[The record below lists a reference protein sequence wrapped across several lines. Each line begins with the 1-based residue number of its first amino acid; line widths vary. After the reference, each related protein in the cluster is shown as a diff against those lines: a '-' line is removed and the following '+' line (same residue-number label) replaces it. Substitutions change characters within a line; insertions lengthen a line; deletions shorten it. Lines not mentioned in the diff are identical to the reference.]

1 MLEINWFQYSSSVKL
16 AHQFSSKRRY
26 MKSEKNSSK
35 GSIIQGSMLPKLEG
49 IILTSTQT
57 EADKKKPKP
66 KKPKPPDITILSTH
80 INF

>member
-1 MLEINWFQYSSSVKL
+1 MLEINWFQYNSSAKL

-49 IILTSTQT
+49 LIPPKSNQA
-57 EADKKKPKP
+57 EADKKKQ
-66 KKPKPPDITILSTH
+66 KPPDITILSTN